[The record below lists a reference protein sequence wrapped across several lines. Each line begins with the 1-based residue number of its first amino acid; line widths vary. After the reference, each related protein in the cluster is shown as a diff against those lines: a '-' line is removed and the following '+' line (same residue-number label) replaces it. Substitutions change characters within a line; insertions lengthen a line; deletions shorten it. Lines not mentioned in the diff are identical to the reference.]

1 MYSYQEHTLNEN
13 TLFNSSNTYEA
24 LTDSDM
30 TYDDITLSD
39 GSKIEFTDS
48 NYSRFLNLV
57 IEMFVN
63 KSLIFYTI

>member
-1 MYSYQEHTLNEN
+1 
-13 TLFNSSNTYEA
+13 
-24 LTDSDM
+24 M